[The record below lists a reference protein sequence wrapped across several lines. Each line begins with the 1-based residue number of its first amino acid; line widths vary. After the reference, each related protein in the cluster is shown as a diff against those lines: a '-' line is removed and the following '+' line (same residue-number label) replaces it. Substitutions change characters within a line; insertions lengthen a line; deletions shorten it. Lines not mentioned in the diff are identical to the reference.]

1 MDTLQNVCF
10 GNIYDY
16 FWLLISYVIR
26 TTLPPSLKGCFP
38 KRIRLAVDNC
48 WQLFFPVKLWSNH
61 FSIGAIVIVPPL
73 SLSFSSSHQ
82 IKDKVIDY
90 WLVLGRRHSKKG
102 EGRGKL
108 IKYYFNHQQK
118 GNKKVRLICPI
129 NRWLFSSL
137 VHFVGKESLK

>member
-1 MDTLQNVCF
+1 MCSSRPKPASAYHSSPSMNAFICCGFEMLIFASVSV
-10 GNIYDY
+10 
-16 FWLLISYVIR
+16 LLIW
-26 TTLPPSLKGCFP
+26 TPFLKGCFP
-38 KRIRLAVDNC
+38 KRIRLAVDN

-90 WLVLGRRHSKKG
+90 WLVLGRQHSKKG
-102 EGRGKL
+102 EGGGRL

-118 GNKKVRLICPI
+118 GNKIKRKSFRLV
-129 NRWLFSSL
+129 SSL
-137 VHFVGKESLK
+137 SR

>member
-1 MDTLQNVCF
+1 MYVLATFTITSGFLFLTISEQHFSFLKV
-10 GNIYDY
+10 
-16 FWLLISYVIR
+16 LLFS
-26 TTLPPSLKGCFP
+26 P
-38 KRIRLAVDNC
+38 KRIILAVDFIDNYSV
-48 WQLFFPVKLWSNH
+48 PVKLWSNH

-90 WLVLGRRHSKKG
+90 WLVLGRQHSKKG

-118 GNKKVRLICPI
+118 GNKRADLSKGFPNEPMIIFL
-129 NRWLFSSL
+129 LYTL
-137 VHFVGKESLK
+137 

>member
-1 MDTLQNVCF
+1 MVWYCWLISYYWQVSFNIF
-10 GNIYDY
+10 GHSTKCM
-16 FWLLISYVIR
+16 FWQHLRLLLISYF
-26 TTLPPSLKGCFP
+26 LQYPNNNSLYSKGADISP
-38 KRIRLAVDNC
+38 KRIRLAVAD

-90 WLVLGRRHSKKG
+90 WLVLGRQHSKKG

-108 IKYYFNHQQK
+108 IKYYFNQQQK
-118 GNKKVRLICPI
+118 GNKRADLS
-129 NRWLFSSL
+129 R
-137 VHFVGKESLK
+137 

>member
-1 MDTLQNVCF
+1 MYVLATVTITSGFLFLTLSEQHFSFLKV
-10 GNIYDY
+10 
-16 FWLLISYVIR
+16 LLF
-26 TTLPPSLKGCFP
+26 PP
-38 KRIRLAVDNC
+38 KRIRLAVAD

-90 WLVLGRRHSKKG
+90 WLVLGRQHSKKG

-118 GNKKVRLICPI
+118 GNKRADLSKGFPDEPMIIFL
-129 NRWLFSSL
+129 LYTL
-137 VHFVGKESLK
+137 